1 MAVQARLDQANIP
14 FILEGKPF
22 VAMGQTLLTIG
33 ARTVPLYTH
42 TIMCQIASTRKWA
55 PWLQANL
62 GGTTGTQ
69 YPLGIYMGDDLTAA
83 QIAAADVLN
92 LPILVGGSGVV
103 IDEGQLVFDLGNTG
117 VGALGTLAVIPTVPT
132 NLALTA
138 RSILQLLGIFP
149 KSVIA
154 ISAAEN

>member
-1 MAVQARLDQANIP
+1 MSVQSSQAQANIP
-14 FILEGKPF
+14 FILEGKTL
-22 VAMGQTLLTIG
+22 VELGQTLLTIAG
-33 ARTVPLYTH
+33 RTVPLYKH

-62 GGTTGTQ
+62 AGTTGTQ
-69 YPLGIYMGDDLTAA
+69 YPWGIYMGDDLTAA
-83 QIAAADVLN
+83 QIAAGDVEN

-103 IDEGQLVFDLGNTG
+103 IDEGQLVFDLGDTG
-117 VGALGTLAVIPTVPT
+117 VGALGTLNVIPTVPT

-138 RSILQLLGIFP
+138 RSILNLKGIFP
-149 KSVIA
+149 KSVVA

>member
-1 MAVQARLDQANIP
+1 MAVQASLAQANIP
-14 FILEGKPF
+14 FVLEGKPF
-22 VAMGQTLLTIG
+22 VAMGQTLLTIAG
-33 ARTVPLYTH
+33 RTVPLYKYTL
-42 TIMCQIASTRKWA
+42 MSQIASTLKWA

-83 QIAAADVLN
+83 QIAAGDVLN
-92 LPILVGGSGVV
+92 LPIMVGGQGVV
-103 IDEGQLVFDLGNTG
+103 IDEGQLVFDLGDTG

-138 RSILQLLGIFP
+138 RSIMQLLGIFP
-149 KSVIA
+149 KTVVA

>member
-14 FILEGKPF
+14 FVLEGKPF
-22 VAMGQTLLTIG
+22 VAMGQTLLTIAG
-33 ARTVPLYTH
+33 RTVPLYKYTL
-42 TIMCQIASTRKWA
+42 MSQIASTLKWA

-62 GGTTGTQ
+62 AGTTGTQ

-92 LPILVGGSGVV
+92 LPILVGGSGLV
-103 IDEGQLVFDLGNTG
+103 IDEGQLVFDLGDTG

-138 RSILQLLGIFP
+138 RSLLHLRGIYP
-149 KSVIA
+149 KSTIA
-154 ISAAEN
+154 ISAYEN